1 MGGVAVDIVIVLVV
15 VGMSA
20 FGYRSGL
27 LKAASSLLGLAVG
40 LVVAVPVVTYVG
52 RQIDD
57 SMWRLSSVVGLL
69 VLIANAG
76 YIAGMLIGSWLR
88 SQVRR
93 PFARGVD
100 RAAGGVLSTLVAVL
114 LVWMLALPL
123 GASPVPGVSQAVKDS
138 VILPRVD
145 ALMPDAART
154 MYEAIDGAIDAQ
166 GLPDVVGPLQ
176 QTDVADVGTPDGA
189 SAAAP
194 AVVDA
199 SRSVVKVV
207 GQAPQCNRIIDGS
220 GFAYAP
226 DRVATNAHVVAGTE
240 TLTVQADGNEY
251 AATVVYADES
261 LDLAVLDVDGL
272 DVPPL
277 GLNTA
282 GQQPDADVV
291 VVGYPGGGNLT
302 LAPAKVRGEGKVTGP
317 SFRGE
322 HTVTRDVLMM
332 RGSVVPGNSGGP
344 VLDTQGEVVGVVFGA
359 AADQPDVGYA
369 LTIDSVDEELA
380 AAASAQQKVVTGA
393 CYP

>member
-1 MGGVAVDIVIVLVV
+1 MSGVVVDIVILLVV

-27 LKAASSLLGLAVG
+27 LKASASLLGLILGLFLGIPLVAHVG
-40 LVVAVPVVTYVG
+40 K
-52 RQIDD
+52 QIDD
-57 SMWRLSSVVGLL
+57 NLWRLTAVVGLL
-69 VLIANAG
+69 VLIVNAG
-76 YIAGMLIGSWLR
+76 YIAGMLVGGWLR
-88 SQVRR
+88 SHVRR

-100 RAAGGVLSTLVAVL
+100 QVAGGLLSTAVAVL
-114 LVWMLALPL
+114 MVWMLAMPL
-123 GASPVPGVSQAVKDS
+123 GASPVPGVSQAIKDS
-138 VILPRVD
+138 AILPRVD
-145 ALMPDAART
+145 ALMPDAAGA
-154 MYEAIDGAIDAQ
+154 MYDAIDGAIDAQ

-199 SRSVVKVV
+199 SQSVVKVV

-240 TLTVQADGNEY
+240 TLTVQVAGEEY
-251 AATVVYADES
+251 DATVVYADES

-272 DVPPL
+272 AVPPL

-282 GQQPDADVV
+282 GQQPGADVV
-291 VVGYPGGGNLT
+291 VVGYPGGGDLT
-302 LAPAKVRGEGKVTGP
+302 LAPAKVRGEGAVTGP

-322 HTVTRDVLMM
+322 HTVTREVLML

-344 VLDTQGEVVGVVFGA
+344 VVDTQGQVVGVVFGA

-369 LTIDSVDEELA
+369 LAIDSVDDELA
-380 AAASAQQKVVTGA
+380 AASTAEQKVVTGA